1 MKKEDIKC
9 ENCLNRAHVGDILI
23 CYDDDNKSAVN
34 VHPDGSCDRFEPDAL
49 KLKSDAHDILS
60 SSREEEKRFHECIK
74 IARETEELPE
84 KDGFCIDCKHCE
96 DIGTLGNDEKHYFR
110 CDKHCIRL
118 DNPDY
123 SEACQHY
130 VERDKVHEEK
140 HFCSECVFC
149 AMMKPDEEDMKSNY
163 WSYKWR
169 CLKTNL
175 TIAGP
180 DACDACNHFVL
191 KDDSKYKDFIEAIE
205 KPPLGIEPYWIH
217 ACTRI
222 SDICDAIQRT
232 INATSI
238 DLTAL
243 RKYTKEIGALSDYL
257 ETMREDKE

>member
-140 HFCSECVFC
+140 HFCSECIFC
-149 AMMKPDEEDMKSNY
+149 AMIEPDEDDQKTMY
-163 WSYKWR
+163 WAYTWK

-175 TIAGP
+175 TLHSP
-180 DACDACNHFVL
+180 DACEVCDKFVSKEDEYSNYL
-191 KDDSKYKDFIEAIE
+191 KAIE
-205 KPPLGIEPYWIH
+205 KPPLGIKPPYVF
-217 ACTRI
+217 ASERI
-222 SDICDAIQRT
+222 SDICEAILRMNQESVVVDTDT
-232 INATSI
+232 IRSYASELCAI
-238 DLTAL
+238 
-243 RKYTKEIGALSDYL
+243 SDYL
-257 ETMREDKE
+257 DACMK

>member
-23 CYDDDNKSAVN
+23 CCDDDNKSAVN

-49 KLKSDAHDILS
+49 KLKSDAHDVLS

-84 KDGFCIDCKHCE
+84 KNGFCIDCKHCE

-110 CDKHCIRL
+110 CDEHCIRL

-123 SEACQHY
+123 IEACQHF
-130 VERDKVHEEK
+130 VEGDQIHEEK
-140 HFCSECVFC
+140 HFCSECIFC
-149 AMMKPDEEDMKSNY
+149 AMMKPNEEDQKADY

-175 TIAGP
+175 TLASP
-180 DACDACNHFVL
+180 DACEACNCCFVS
-191 KDDSKYKDFIEAIE
+191 KDDSEYKDFIKTIE
-205 KPPLGIEPYWIH
+205 KPPLGIKPPYVF
-217 ACTRI
+217 ASERI
-222 SDICDAIQRT
+222 SDICEAILRLNQESVVVDTDAIRSYASELCA
-232 INATSI
+232 I
-238 DLTAL
+238 
-243 RKYTKEIGALSDYL
+243 SDYL
-257 ETMREDKE
+257 DACTK

>member
-9 ENCLNRAHVGDILI
+9 ENCLYRAHVGDRLM
-23 CYDDDNKSAVN
+23 CYDDEGKSVMNA
-34 VHPDGSCDRFEPDAL
+34 HPSGSCDRFEPDAL
-49 KLKSDAHDILS
+49 KLKSDAHDVLF
-60 SSREEEKRFHECIK
+60 SSREEKKRFHECLK

-84 KDGFCIDCKHCE
+84 KNGFCADCKHCE
-96 DIGTLGNDEKHYFR
+96 DIGILPDGETHCFR
-110 CDKHCIRL
+110 CDEHCIRL

-123 SEACQHY
+123 IEACQHF
-130 VERDKVHEEK
+130 VEGDQRHEEK
-140 HFCSECVFC
+140 HFCSECIFC
-149 AMMKPDEEDMKSNY
+149 AMLEPDEDDQKTMY
-163 WSYKWR
+163 WAYKWR

-175 TIAGP
+175 TLASP
-180 DACDACNHFVL
+180 DACEVCDKFVSKEDEYYNNYL
-191 KDDSKYKDFIEAIE
+191 KAIE